1 MKVKKNILNF
11 TNNQNEFKKSDVISN
26 RALLALEDIAKG
38 QGIDISNVISQAR
51 ETGVG
56 AGRNHIRQSKYYFD
70 GTTMHFNFPKL
81 YASPSKAKAAVEN
94 DTNIKTK
101 AVMSAE
107 EEYNTRAFE
116 LYEEVMTKYGYV
128 RSDEGN

>member
-1 MKVKKNILNF
+1 MKKSKTILNF

-70 GTTMHFNFPKL
+70 GTTKLQLKMIPTSKPKPL
-81 YASPSKAKAAVEN
+81 CLPRK
-94 DTNIKTK
+94 
-101 AVMSAE
+101 
-107 EEYNTRAFE
+107 NTIQER
-116 LYEEVMTKYGYV
+116 LNCMKK
-128 RSDEGN
+128 